1 MNIYLMSSNI
11 DVYDCLVLANSDQ
24 WEVFDQFN
32 GQSILDRPPRVDVH
46 YFKCE
51 RPGNFPY
58 LASHV
63 PVFNE
68 RALKILQPL
77 IFQNVEI
84 LQLESGS
91 DTLYA
96 INVLKVVDC
105 LDYEKSEI
113 EWFPE
118 GNIMLV
124 DRYVFKKDCAKGE
137 HIFKIRKAELK
148 DVLVSEE
155 FKKLVESNG
164 LEGLIFKPI
173 S

>member
-1 MNIYLMSSNI
+1 MNLYILSTNVDI
-11 DVYDCLVLANSDQ
+11 YDCLLLANSDQ
-24 WEVFDQFN
+24 WEIFDAFN
-32 GQSILDRPPRVDVH
+32 GQSIINKPTRVDVR

-51 RPGNFPY
+51 KSGDFPY

-68 RALKILQPL
+68 RAFKTLQPL
-77 IFQNVEI
+77 ISQNIESF
-84 LQLESGS
+84 QLESES
-91 DTLYA
+91 DSLYA

-113 EWFPE
+113 EWLPE
-118 GNIMLV
+118 GNIMLI
-124 DRYVFKKDCAKGE
+124 DRYVFKNDCAKGE
-137 HIFKIRKAELK
+137 HIFKIRQAELK

-155 FKKLVESNG
+155 FKKLVESSG
-164 LEGLIFKPI
+164 LEGLIFNPI